1 MNQMHSSGEHL
12 LCFTFHSLGR
22 ETVKQRLGA
31 RFSRSPAHSYAS
43 GATGLK
49 FKFKT

>member
-31 RFSRSPAHSYAS
+31 RFNHFAAHSYAS
-43 GATGLK
+43 NATGLK
-49 FKFKT
+49 LKFKT